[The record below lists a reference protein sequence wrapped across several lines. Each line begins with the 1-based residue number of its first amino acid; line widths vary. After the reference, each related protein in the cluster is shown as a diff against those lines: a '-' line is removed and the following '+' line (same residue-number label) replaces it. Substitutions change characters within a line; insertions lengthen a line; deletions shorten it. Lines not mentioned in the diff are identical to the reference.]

1 MRWMRFTLLLL
12 LLISPFCF
20 AQQQYT
26 EGACLLLR
34 QQADRFAGQPNSR
47 NYQDARRELNNH
59 CQNPL
64 PAPDKELNLTNIP
77 VKTITVGNTKNTAT
91 TQPANPNVV
100 VTAKPQPVKPAQS
113 ITPKPVDVLKQL
125 FAPVLALFASLLA
138 FLVLIVLVM
147 GLLALV
153 LARYGARIKGAIAER
168 ALHSVLVKEL
178 PASYQ
183 HYRNLVIPT
192 EQGDLTEIDHLVVSA
207 YGIFVI
213 EVKNYRGWIFGG
225 EKQPR
230 WTVQRFRS
238 KHQFMNP
245 LHQNYKHTEAIKHV
259 LGLNGKDSDAVHSI
273 VAFSQRAEFKTQ
285 IPQNVMY
292 IDLVGDYLQQF
303 YQPCFDDEQMRQFT
317 ARLNLALASRKALSK
332 LHLAQV
338 KTRKAA

>member
-1 MRWMRFTLLLL
+1 MRWMRFTFLFL
-12 LLISPFCF
+12 LLISPSCF

-26 EGACLLLR
+26 EGACLLLQ
-34 QQADRFAGQPNSR
+34 QQAERFAGQPNSR
-47 NYQDARRELNNH
+47 SYQDARRELNNH

-64 PAPDKELNLTNIP
+64 PAPAKELNLTNIP
-77 VKTITVGNTKNTAT
+77 LKTITVGNTKNTAT

-100 VTAKPQPVKPAQS
+100 VTAKPQPVKPAPVA
-113 ITPKPVDVLKQL
+113 TPKPADVLKQL
-125 FAPVLALFASLLA
+125 FAPVLALFGSMLV
-138 FLVLIVLVM
+138 FLILIVVVM

-168 ALHSVLVKEL
+168 ALHKVLVKEL

-192 EQGDLTEIDHLVVSA
+192 EQGDVTEIDHLVVSA

-259 LGLNGKDSDAVHSI
+259 LGLNGKDNDAVHSI
-273 VAFSQRAEFKTQ
+273 VAFSQRAEFKTH
-285 IPQNVMY
+285 IPLNVMY

-303 YQPCFDDEQMRQFT
+303 YQPCFDDGQVRQFT

-338 KTRKAA
+338 KTRNAA

>member
-1 MRWMRFTLLLL
+1 MRWMCFTFLFL
-12 LLISPFCF
+12 LLISPTCF
-20 AQQQYT
+20 AQQQYSV
-26 EGACLLLR
+26 GACLLLQ

-59 CQNPL
+59 CQNPI
-64 PAPDKELNLTNIP
+64 PAPAKELNLTNIP
-77 VKTITVGNTKNTAT
+77 DKTITVGKTKNAAT

-100 VTAKPQPVKPAQS
+100 VTAKPQPVKPAQC
-113 ITPKPVDVLKQL
+113 ITPKPADVLKQL
-125 FAPVLALFASLLA
+125 FAPILALFGSLLA

-153 LARYGARIKGAIAER
+153 LARHGARIKGAIAER
-168 ALHSVLVKEL
+168 ALYKVLVKEL

-259 LGLNGKDSDAVHSI
+259 LGLNGKDNDAVHSI
-273 VAFSQRAEFKTQ
+273 VVFSQRAEFKTQ

-303 YQPCFDDEQMRQFT
+303 YQPCFDDEQMRQFG

-338 KTRKAA
+338 KTQKAA

>member
-1 MRWMRFTLLLL
+1 MLPITAF
-12 LLISPFCF
+12 S
-20 AQQQYT
+20 QKQYT
-26 EGACLLLR
+26 EGACLLLQ

-59 CQNPL
+59 CQNPI

-77 VKTITVGNTKNTAT
+77 VKTITVGNTKNTAA

-100 VTAKPQPVKPAQS
+100 VTAKPQPVKPTPSA
-113 ITPKPVDVLKQL
+113 IPKPADILKQL
-125 FAPVLALFASLLA
+125 FAPVLALFGSLLA
-138 FLVLIVLVM
+138 FLLLIVVVM
-147 GLLALV
+147 GLLALF
-153 LARYGARIKGAIAER
+153 LARHGARIKGALAER
-168 ALHSVLVKEL
+168 VLHKVLVKEL

-273 VAFSQRAEFKTQ
+273 VAFSQRAEFNSQ

-303 YQPCFDDEQMRQFT
+303 YQPCFDDEQVRQFT
-317 ARLNLALASRKALSK
+317 ARLNFALASRKALSK

-338 KTRKAA
+338 KTQKAA